1 MNEPLTTAATT
12 AGGVGRLVDVAPDP
26 VVRVDDLSIS
36 YAAGRRE
43 VPVVRGVSFDVAAG
57 RALGLVGESGSGK
70 STVART
76 LLAHLRRGSR
86 VVSGSVRV
94 AGDDVFAL
102 DERARRALRGGT
114 AALVAQN
121 AGQALTPSMRVGRQL
136 REALESHG
144 LPGGDDRVLELVR
157 HVRLPDPETIVRR
170 YPHQLSGGQQQRVA
184 IAMAIAARPKLLVLD
199 EPTTALDVV
208 TQSAVLELIR
218 DLAVELGMAI
228 VLVSHDLG
236 VVSTMADEIAV
247 MHEGRIVEH
256 APTASLFAD
265 PQHEYTRELLAS
277 IPRVHADASA
287 PRSVHGTATS
297 RGVQHE
303 TRRDA
308 RAAPAAPDAPAPPRS
323 VHDTATSHGVQHET
337 RRDAEDAA
345 AGGAAQE
352 PGTAP
357 GTALGEVVTDVT
369 APRSVHGTATSRG
382 VQHETRRD
390 ADAAP
395 AGGAAQDPRIAAA
408 TGPVVTASDLVVR
421 YGRGLP
427 AAVDGVSFTIGRRE
441 TLAVVGESGSGKST
455 LATALAGLI
464 PAESGRFAFHGSD
477 GVESDLTR
485 PVTGRTA
492 TLRRSI
498 QLIFQNADT
507 SLNPRR
513 TVGAA
518 IARPLKLFTGES
530 SPERVAELLVEVGLP
545 PEFASRLPAQ
555 LSGGQRQ
562 RVGIARALAAG
573 PELIIADEITT
584 ALDVR
589 VQAGVLDLLAGLRDE
604 KGLSCL
610 FISHDLAV
618 VRGVAD
624 RVAVMTGGRIV
635 EVGPTERVVQG
646 PNHPYTRTLLD
657 ATLDPGTTE
666 LPDVGDARPRWRD
679 ADGWDDHGGGHH
691 VKRWEAM

>member
-1 MNEPLTTAATT
+1 
-12 AGGVGRLVDVAPDP
+12 
-26 VVRVDDLSIS
+26 VRVDDLSIS
-36 YAAGRRE
+36 YSAGRRE
-43 VPVVRGVSFDVAAG
+43 VPVVRGVSFDIAAG

-86 VVSGSVRV
+86 IVGGSVTV
-94 AGDDVFAL
+94 AGSDVFAL

-144 LPGGDDRVLELVR
+144 LPGGHERVLELVR
-157 HVRLPDPETIVRR
+157 HVRLPDPEGIVRR
-170 YPHQLSGGQQQRVA
+170 YPHQLSGGQQQRIA
-184 IAMAIAARPKLLVLD
+184 IAMAVAARPKLLVLD

-218 DLAVELGMAI
+218 DLAVELDMAI
-228 VLVSHDLG
+228 LLVSHDLG
-236 VVSTMADEIAV
+236 VVSSMADEIAV
-247 MHEGRIVEH
+247 MRDGVVVEH
-256 APTASLFAD
+256 RATADLFAD
-265 PQHEYTRELLAS
+265 PRDPYTRELLAS
-277 IPRVHADASA
+277 IPRVGGAAASAHHEPSSELRTGIKRGSSFGTRFLARAKRVVGGSGDGAAPPAGAAGAAGESAADEPRSVQRTSLQRGSLNGRRFEGGAGRADGTGHAPDAVRGTSLAGGDDA
-287 PRSVHGTATS
+287 PRSGPNTPS
-297 RGVQHE
+297 LRGASS
-303 TRRDA
+303 T
-308 RAAPAAPDAPAPPRS
+308 
-323 VHDTATSHGVQHET
+323 TGF
-337 RRDAEDAA
+337 
-345 AGGAAQE
+345 AGGA
-352 PGTAP
+352 G
-357 GTALGEVVTDVT
+357 
-369 APRSVHGTATSRG
+369 R
-382 VQHETRRD
+382 
-390 ADAAP
+390 ADSAGRVSESAGS
-395 AGGAAQDPRIAAA
+395 GGAE
-408 TGPVVTASDLVVR
+408 PVVVARDLVVR

-427 AAVDGVSFTIGRRE
+427 AAVDRVSLEIGRRE

-455 LATALAGLI
+455 LATAMAGLI
-464 PAESGRFAFHGSD
+464 PAESGSFTFRGAD
-477 GVESDLTR
+477 GVEGDLTQ
-485 PVTGRTA
+485 PVARRTA
-492 TLRRSI
+492 ELRRSV
-498 QLIFQNADT
+498 QLVFQNADT

-518 IARPLKLFTGES
+518 IARPLTLFTGLTGS
-530 SPERVAELLVEVGLP
+530 ARADRVAELLVEVGLSP
-545 PEFASRLPAQ
+545 DFAARLPAQ

-589 VQAGVLDLLAGLRDE
+589 VQAGVLDLLTGLRDE

-624 RVAVMTGGRIV
+624 RVAVMTGGQIV
-635 EVGPTERVVQG
+635 EVGPADAVFSG
-646 PNHPYTRTLLD
+646 PNHPYTQTLLD

-666 LPDVGDARPRWRD
+666 LPSVGDGRPRWRD
-679 ADGWDDHGGGHH
+679 AAGWDDHGNGHRI
-691 VKRWEAM
+691 KRWEAM

>member
-1 MNEPLTTAATT
+1 MNEPLTTAGTT
-12 AGGVGRLVDVAPDP
+12 AGGAGRPVDVATDP

-43 VPVVRGVSFDVAAG
+43 VPVVRGVSFEVGVG

-277 IPRVHADASA
+277 IPRVHA
-287 PRSVHGTATS
+287 
-297 RGVQHE
+297 
-303 TRRDA
+303 
-308 RAAPAAPDAPAPPRS
+308 AA
-323 VHDTATSHGVQHET
+323 
-337 RRDAEDAA
+337 
-345 AGGAAQE
+345 
-352 PGTAP
+352 
-357 GTALGEVVTDVT
+357 T
-369 APRSVHGTATSRG
+369 APRSVHGTATSPG

-390 ADAAP
+390 EDDAPAAP
-395 AGGAAQDPRIAAA
+395 AGGAAQDPRTAPA

-464 PAESGRFAFHGSD
+464 PAESGRFAFHGAD

-485 PVTGRTA
+485 PVAGRTA

-589 VQAGVLDLLAGLRDE
+589 VQSGVLDLLAGLRDE

-635 EVGPTERVVQG
+635 EVGPTERVFQG

-679 ADGWDDHGGGHH
+679 ADGWDDHGDGHH

>member
-1 MNEPLTTAATT
+1 M
-12 AGGVGRLVDVAPDP
+12 
-26 VVRVDDLSIS
+26 SIS

-43 VPVVRGVSFDVAAG
+43 VPVVRGVSFEVGAG

-102 DERARRALRGGT
+102 DEPARRALRGGT

-256 APTASLFAD
+256 APTAELFTS

-277 IPRVHADASA
+277 IPRVHAAAAASDAASVA
-287 PRSVHGTATS
+287 PRS
-297 RGVQHE
+297 E
-303 TRRDA
+303 
-308 RAAPAAPDAPAPPRS
+308 
-323 VHDTATSHGVQHET
+323 HDTA
-337 RRDAEDAA
+337 DM
-345 AGGAAQE
+345 GGA
-352 PGTAP
+352 
-357 GTALGEVVTDVT
+357 
-369 APRSVHGTATSRG
+369 TSSSW
-382 VQHETRRD
+382 RD
-390 ADAAP
+390 T
-395 AGGAAQDPRIAAA
+395 GAAHTGAAHTGTSGSV

-427 AAVDGVSFTIGRRE
+427 AAVDGVSFTIGRQE

-464 PAESGRFAFHGSD
+464 PAESGRFAFHGAD

-485 PVTGRTA
+485 PVAGRTA

-498 QLIFQNADT
+498 QLVFQNADT

-530 SPERVAELLVEVGLP
+530 SAERVAELLVEVGLP

-635 EVGPTERVVQG
+635 EVGPTESVFRG

-666 LPDVGDARPRWRD
+666 LPEVGDARPRWRD
-679 ADGWDDHGGGHH
+679 AGGWDDHGDGHH
-691 VKRWEAM
+691 VARWEAR

>member
-1 MNEPLTTAATT
+1 MTAVNPDR
-12 AGGVGRLVDVAPDP
+12 GGAAPVADIASDP
-26 VVRVDDLSIS
+26 VVVVDDLSIS

-43 VPVVRGVSFDVAAG
+43 VPVVRGVSFAVAPG

-86 VVSGSVRV
+86 IVGGSVRV

-102 DERARRALRGGT
+102 DERSRRALRGGT

-170 YPHQLSGGQQQRVA
+170 YPHQLSGGQQQRIA
-184 IAMAIAARPKLLVLD
+184 IAMAVAARPRLLVLD

-218 DLAVELGMAI
+218 DLAVELEMAI

-236 VVSTMADEIAV
+236 VVSSMADEIAV
-247 MHEGRIVEH
+247 MHDGEIVEH
-256 APTASLFAD
+256 RPTADLFAD
-265 PQHEYTRELLAS
+265 PRHEYTRELLAS
-277 IPRVHADASA
+277 IPRVHGEGDTSRGGRHGGASDGVSLA
-287 PRSVHGTATS
+287 SRLVRRAESLLERVTDGTASRSVHGGAVPAATS
-297 RGVQHE
+297 AAAASAAAAAAS
-303 TRRDA
+303 DA
-308 RAAPAAPDAPAPPRS
+308 S
-323 VHDTATSHGVQHET
+323 VAATS
-337 RRDAEDAA
+337 A
-345 AGGAAQE
+345 
-352 PGTAP
+352 
-357 GTALGEVVTDVT
+357 
-369 APRSVHGTATSRG
+369 
-382 VQHETRRD
+382 
-390 ADAAP
+390 
-395 AGGAAQDPRIAAA
+395 
-408 TGPVVTASDLVVR
+408 PVVQARDLVVR

-427 AAVDGVSFTIGRRE
+427 AAVDGVSLEIGRRE

-455 LATALAGLI
+455 LALAMAGLI
-464 PAESGRFAFHGSD
+464 PAESGSFKFRGAGAGAGAGA
-477 GVESDLTR
+477 GVEGDLTQ
-485 PVTGRTA
+485 PVARRSA
-492 TLRRSI
+492 ELRRAV

-518 IARPLKLFTGES
+518 VARPLKLFTGS
-530 SPERVAELLVEVGLP
+530 ASRDRVAELLVEVGLTP
-545 PEFASRLPAQ
+545 DFAVRLPAQ

-589 VQAGVLDLLAGLRDE
+589 VQAGVLELLAGLRDE

-624 RVAVMTGGRIV
+624 RVAVMTGGRLV
-635 EVGPTERVVQG
+635 EVGPAERVFGG

-666 LPDVGDARPRWRD
+666 LPGVGDGRPRWRD
-679 ADGWDDHGGGHH
+679 ADGWDDLGDGHR
-691 VKRWEAM
+691 VKHWEAM

>member
-1 MNEPLTTAATT
+1 VTTAPQTGGGAGRVAGT
-12 AGGVGRLVDVAPDP
+12 ASLGAP

-43 VPVVRGVSFDVAAG
+43 VPVVRGVSFAVEPG

-86 VVSGSVRV
+86 IVGGSVTV
-94 AGDDVFAL
+94 DGADVFAL
-102 DERARRALRGGT
+102 DPAATRALRGGT

-121 AGQALTPSMRVGRQL
+121 AGQALTPSMRVGQQL

-144 LPGGDDRVLELVR
+144 LPGGHDRVLELVR

-170 YPHQLSGGQQQRVA
+170 YPHQLSGGQQQRIA
-184 IAMAIAARPKLLVLD
+184 IAMAVAARPRLLVLD

-208 TQSAVLELIR
+208 TQSAVLALIR

-228 VLVSHDLG
+228 VLVSHDMG
-236 VVSTMADEIAV
+236 VVSTMADDIAV
-247 MHEGRIVEH
+247 MRDGEIVEH
-256 APTASLFAD
+256 RPTAELFAD

-277 IPRVHADASA
+277 IPRASGGGGGA
-287 PRSVHGTATS
+287 GGHDEPRSVRRTAMKLGSWIGTRFEE
-297 RGVQHE
+297 RGRHAE
-303 TRRDA
+303 L
-308 RAAPAAPDAPAPPRS
+308 PSGGGSHLAPAP
-323 VHDTATSHGVQHET
+323 A
-337 RRDAEDAA
+337 
-345 AGGAAQE
+345 
-352 PGTAP
+352 
-357 GTALGEVVTDVT
+357 
-369 APRSVHGTATSRG
+369 
-382 VQHETRRD
+382 
-390 ADAAP
+390 
-395 AGGAAQDPRIAAA
+395 
-408 TGPVVTASDLVVR
+408 PVVAARDLVVR
-421 YGRGLP
+421 YGRSLP
-427 AAVDGVSFTIGRRE
+427 AAVDGVSFDIGQHE

-464 PAESGRFAFHGSD
+464 PAESGSFAFHGSD
-477 GVESDLTR
+477 GVESDLTQ
-485 PVTGRTA
+485 PVARRTLA
-492 TLRRSI
+492 LRRSV
-498 QLIFQNADT
+498 QLVFQNADT

-518 IARPLKLFTGES
+518 IARPLKLFTGS
-530 SPERVAELLVEVGLP
+530 ATSERVAELLVEVGLTP
-545 PEFASRLPAQ
+545 DFASRLPAQ

-573 PELIIADEITT
+573 PDLIIADEITT

-589 VQAGVLDLLAGLRDE
+589 VQAGVLDLLTTLRDD

-635 EVGPTERVVQG
+635 EIGSTEDVFRG
-646 PNHPYTRTLLD
+646 PNHPYTRTLLE

-666 LPDVGDARPRWRD
+666 LPAVGDARPRWRD
-679 ADGWDDHGGGHH
+679 ADGWDDHGDGHR
-691 VKRWEAM
+691 VKRWESA

>member
-1 MNEPLTTAATT
+1 M
-12 AGGVGRLVDVAPDP
+12 
-26 VVRVDDLSIS
+26 RVDDLSIS

-43 VPVVRGVSFDVAAG
+43 VPVVRGVSFDIAAG

-86 VVSGSVRV
+86 IVGGSVTV
-94 AGDDVFAL
+94 AGSDVFAL

-144 LPGGDDRVLELVR
+144 LPGGHERVLELVR
-157 HVRLPDPETIVRR
+157 HVRLPDPEGIVRR
-170 YPHQLSGGQQQRVA
+170 YPHQLSGGQQQRIA
-184 IAMAIAARPKLLVLD
+184 IAMAVAARPKLLVLD

-218 DLAVELGMAI
+218 DLAVELDMAI
-228 VLVSHDLG
+228 LLVSHDLG
-236 VVSTMADEIAV
+236 VVSSMADEIAV
-247 MHEGRIVEH
+247 MRDGVVVEH
-256 APTASLFAD
+256 RATAELFAD
-265 PQHEYTRELLAS
+265 PRDPYTRELLAS
-277 IPRVHADASA
+277 IPRV
-287 PRSVHGTATS
+287 
-297 RGVQHE
+297 
-303 TRRDA
+303 
-308 RAAPAAPDAPAPPRS
+308 
-323 VHDTATSHGVQHET
+323 
-337 RRDAEDAA
+337 
-345 AGGAAQE
+345 GGAAASADREPGSE
-352 PGTAP
+352 PGTGTTRGRSLGTRFLARVSRVVGGAGDGAAP
-357 GTALGEVVTDVT
+357 PAGESAAELT
-369 APRSVHGTATSRG
+369 RSG
-382 VQHETRRD
+382 QN
-390 ADAAP
+390 DAAQRDTLSGTGFG
-395 AGGAAQDPRIAAA
+395 GGAEA
-408 TGPVVTASDLVVR
+408 VVVARELVVR

-427 AAVDGVSFTIGRRE
+427 AAVDRVSLEIGRRE

-455 LATALAGLI
+455 LATAMAGLI
-464 PAESGRFAFHGSD
+464 PAESGSFTFRGAD
-477 GVESDLTR
+477 GVEGDLTQ
-485 PVTGRTA
+485 PVAGRTA
-492 TLRRSI
+492 DLRRSV
-498 QLIFQNADT
+498 QLVFQNADT

-518 IARPLKLFTGES
+518 IARPLTLFTGLTGS
-530 SPERVAELLVEVGLP
+530 ARADRVAELLVEVGLSP
-545 PEFASRLPAQ
+545 DFAARLPAQ

-589 VQAGVLDLLAGLRDE
+589 VQAGVLDLLTGLRDE

-624 RVAVMTGGRIV
+624 RVAVMTGGQIV
-635 EVGPTERVVQG
+635 EVGPADAVFSG
-646 PNHPYTRTLLD
+646 PNHPYTQTLLD

-666 LPDVGDARPRWRD
+666 LPSVGDGRPRWRN
-679 ADGWDDHGGGHH
+679 ADGWDDHGNGHRIKH
-691 VKRWEAM
+691 WEAT

>member
-1 MNEPLTTAATT
+1 MTAVNPDR
-12 AGGVGRLVDVAPDP
+12 GGAAPVAPTASDP
-26 VVRVDDLSIS
+26 VVVVDDLSIS

-43 VPVVRGVSFDVAAG
+43 VPVVRGVGFTIAPG

-86 VVSGSVRV
+86 IVGGSVRV

-102 DERARRALRGGT
+102 DDRSRRALRGGT

-170 YPHQLSGGQQQRVA
+170 YPHQLSGGQQQRIA
-184 IAMAIAARPKLLVLD
+184 IAMAIAARPRLLVLD

-218 DLAVELGMAI
+218 DLAVELDMAI

-236 VVSTMADEIAV
+236 VVSSMADEIAV
-247 MHEGRIVEH
+247 MHDGEIVEH
-256 APTASLFAD
+256 RPTADLFAD
-265 PQHEYTRELLAS
+265 PRHEYTRELLAS
-277 IPRVHADASA
+277 IPRVHGADGARHAAGHPASA
-287 PRSVHGTATS
+287 DGDSLAARLMRRAESLLGKVTDGAASRSVT
-297 RGVQHE
+297 
-303 TRRDA
+303 
-308 RAAPAAPDAPAPPRS
+308 
-323 VHDTATSHGVQHET
+323 
-337 RRDAEDAA
+337 
-345 AGGAAQE
+345 GGA
-352 PGTAP
+352 
-357 GTALGEVVTDVT
+357 V
-369 APRSVHGTATSRG
+369 S
-382 VQHETRRD
+382 
-390 ADAAP
+390 P
-395 AGGAAQDPRIAAA
+395 ASPAAA
-408 TGPVVTASDLVVR
+408 TGAARSDAVTGAAASDASDASASTSAAPVVQARELVVR

-427 AAVDGVSFTIGRRE
+427 AAVDGVSFEIGRRE

-455 LATALAGLI
+455 LALAMAGLI
-464 PAESGRFAFHGSD
+464 PAESGAFAFRGAGGGVAVD
-477 GVESDLTR
+477 GDLTQ
-485 PVTGRTA
+485 PVARRSA
-492 TLRRSI
+492 ELRRAV

-518 IARPLKLFTGES
+518 VARPLKLFTGRTS
-530 SPERVAELLVEVGLP
+530 RDRVSELLVEVGLTP
-545 PEFASRLPAQ
+545 DFATRLPAQ

-589 VQAGVLDLLAGLRDE
+589 VQAGVLDLLAGLRDD

-624 RVAVMTGGRIV
+624 RVAVMTGGRLV
-635 EVGPTERVVQG
+635 EVGPADRVFGG
-646 PNHPYTRTLLD
+646 PNHPYTRTLLE

-666 LPDVGDARPRWRD
+666 LPGVGDGRPRWRD
-679 ADGWDDHGGGHH
+679 ADGWDDLGDGHRIKH
-691 VKRWEAM
+691 WEAM

>member
-1 MNEPLTTAATT
+1 MTESLSSSSSATSTTT
-12 AGGVGRLVDVAPDP
+12 AGGAGRVLDAATDP

-43 VPVVRGVSFDVAAG
+43 VPVVRGVSFEVGAG

-86 VVSGSVRV
+86 VVSGSVSV
-94 AGDDVFAL
+94 AGDDVFTL

-277 IPRVHADASA
+277 IPRVHAAATA
-287 PRSVHGTATS
+287 PRSVHGTAIS
-297 RGVQHE
+297 QGALHE
-303 TRRDA
+303 TRRDEDD
-308 RAAPAAPDAPAPPRS
+308 APAAP
-323 VHDTATSHGVQHET
+323 
-337 RRDAEDAA
+337 
-345 AGGAAQE
+345 AGGAAQDPGIA

-357 GTALGEVVTDVT
+357 GDGVTAAT
-369 APRSVHGTATSRG
+369 APRSVHGTATSPG

-390 ADAAP
+390 ERDAPAAP
-395 AGGAAQDPRIAAA
+395 AGGAAQDPGTAPAP
-408 TGPVVTASDLVVR
+408 GPVVTASDLVVR

-427 AAVDGVSFTIGRRE
+427 AAVDGVSFTVGRRE

-464 PAESGRFAFHGSD
+464 PTESGRFDFHGAD

-485 PVTGRTA
+485 PVAGRTA

-518 IARPLKLFTGES
+518 IARPLKLFTGRS

-635 EVGPTERVVQG
+635 EVGPTERVFQG
-646 PNHPYTRTLLD
+646 LNHPYTRTLLD

-679 ADGWDDHGGGHH
+679 ADGWDDHGDGHH

>member
-1 MNEPLTTAATT
+1 MTTTSTNQGGAVPVTDT
-12 AGGVGRLVDVAPDP
+12 ASAP
-26 VVRVDDLSIS
+26 VVVVDDLSIS

-43 VPVVRGVSFDVAAG
+43 VPVVRGVGFEIAAG

-86 VVSGSVRV
+86 IVGGSVRV

-144 LPGGDDRVLELVR
+144 LPGGHDRVLELVR

-170 YPHQLSGGQQQRVA
+170 YPHQLSGGQQQRIA
-184 IAMAIAARPKLLVLD
+184 IAMAVAARPQLLVLD

-218 DLAVELGMAI
+218 DLAVELDMAI
-228 VLVSHDLG
+228 LLVSHDLG
-236 VVSTMADEIAV
+236 VVSSMADEIAV
-247 MHEGRIVEH
+247 MRDGVIVEH
-256 APTASLFAD
+256 RPTAELFGD

-277 IPRVHADASA
+277 IPRLHAHDGGPAGES
-287 PRSVHGTATS
+287 G
-297 RGVQHE
+297 
-303 TRRDA
+303 RDA
-308 RAAPAAPDAPAPPRS
+308 RSLRGTLSGIAHAAHVRAVQVLAVARGEESAGDPGAQAAPRVGS
-323 VHDTATSHGVQHET
+323 TE
-337 RRDAEDAA
+337 
-345 AGGAAQE
+345 
-352 PGTAP
+352 
-357 GTALGEVVTDVT
+357 
-369 APRSVHGTATSRG
+369 
-382 VQHETRRD
+382 
-390 ADAAP
+390 
-395 AGGAAQDPRIAAA
+395 
-408 TGPVVTASDLVVR
+408 PVVAARDLVVR

-427 AAVDGVSFTIGRRE
+427 AAVDGVSLEIGRRE

-455 LATALAGLI
+455 LATAMAGLI
-464 PAESGRFAFHGSD
+464 PAESGAFAFRGAA
-477 GVESDLTR
+477 GLEGDLTQ
-485 PVTGRTA
+485 PVGRRSA
-492 TLRRSI
+492 DLRRAV

-518 IARPLKLFTGES
+518 IARPLKLFTGSS
-530 SPERVAELLVEVGLP
+530 SPDRVAELLVEVGLTP
-545 PEFASRLPAQ
+545 DFATRLPAQ

-589 VQAGVLDLLAGLRDE
+589 VQAGVLELLTRLRDE

-635 EVGPTERVVQG
+635 EVGPADRVFGG

-666 LPDVGDARPRWRD
+666 LPGVGDERARWRD
-679 ADGWDDHGGGHH
+679 ADGWTDHGGGHH
-691 VKRWEAM
+691 VKNWKAQ

>member
-1 MNEPLTTAATT
+1 MNEPLSTTTATT
-12 AGGVGRLVDVAPDP
+12 AGGAGRLVDVAPDP
-26 VVRVDDLSIS
+26 VVSVDDLSIS

-303 TRRDA
+303 TRRDG
-308 RAAPAAPDAPAPPRS
+308 RAAPAAPDAPSAPRS
-323 VHDTATSHGVQHET
+323 VHGTATSHGVQHET
-337 RRDAEDAA
+337 RREADDAP
-345 AGGAAQE
+345 AGGAAQD
-352 PGTAP
+352 PRTAP

-369 APRSVHGTATSRG
+369 APRFVHGTATSRG

-390 ADAAP
+390 DFAAP
-395 AGGAAQDPRIAAA
+395 AASA

-427 AAVDGVSFTIGRRE
+427 AAVDGVSFSIGRRE

-464 PAESGRFAFHGSD
+464 PAESGRFAFHGAG

-485 PVTGRTA
+485 PVAGRTA

-635 EVGPTERVVQG
+635 EVGPTERVFQG

-679 ADGWDDHGGGHH
+679 ADGWDDHDGGHH

>member
-1 MNEPLTTAATT
+1 MTAVNPDR
-12 AGGVGRLVDVAPDP
+12 GGAAPVADIASDP
-26 VVRVDDLSIS
+26 VVVVDDLSIS

-43 VPVVRGVSFDVAAG
+43 VPVVRGVSFAVAPG

-86 VVSGSVRV
+86 IVGGTVRV

-102 DERARRALRGGT
+102 DERSRRALRGGT

-170 YPHQLSGGQQQRVA
+170 YPHQLSGGQQQRIA
-184 IAMAIAARPKLLVLD
+184 IAMAVAARPRLLVLD

-218 DLAVELGMAI
+218 DLAVELEMAI

-236 VVSTMADEIAV
+236 VVSSMADEIAV
-247 MHEGRIVEH
+247 MHDGEIVEH
-256 APTASLFAD
+256 RPTADLFAD
-265 PQHEYTRELLAS
+265 PRHQYTRELLAS
-277 IPRVHADASA
+277 IPRVH
-287 PRSVHGTATS
+287 GEGETS
-297 RGVQHE
+297 RGGRHGGASDGVSLASRLV
-303 TRRDA
+303 RRAESLLEKVSDGTGS
-308 RAAPAAPDAPAPPRS
+308 RS
-323 VHDTATSHGVQHET
+323 AHGGAVSAATSDGS
-337 RRDAEDAA
+337 DAA
-345 AGGAAQE
+345 
-352 PGTAP
+352 
-357 GTALGEVVTDVT
+357 
-369 APRSVHGTATSRG
+369 TS
-382 VQHETRRD
+382 
-390 ADAAP
+390 A
-395 AGGAAQDPRIAAA
+395 
-408 TGPVVTASDLVVR
+408 PVVQARDLVVR

-427 AAVDGVSFTIGRRE
+427 AAVDGVSLEIGRRE

-455 LATALAGLI
+455 LALAMAGLI
-464 PAESGRFAFHGSD
+464 PAESGSFTFRGAGAGAAAS
-477 GVESDLTR
+477 GLEGDLTQ
-485 PVTGRTA
+485 PVARRSA
-492 TLRRSI
+492 ELRRAV

-518 IARPLKLFTGES
+518 VARPLKLFTGRTS
-530 SPERVAELLVEVGLP
+530 RDRVAELLVEVGLTP
-545 PEFASRLPAQ
+545 DFATRLPAQ

-589 VQAGVLDLLAGLRDE
+589 VQAGVLELLAGLRDE

-624 RVAVMTGGRIV
+624 RVAVMTGGRLV
-635 EVGPTERVVQG
+635 EVGPAERVFGG

-666 LPDVGDARPRWRD
+666 LPGVGDGRPRWRD
-679 ADGWDDHGGGHH
+679 ADGWDDLGDGHR
-691 VKRWEAM
+691 VKHWEAM

>member
-1 MNEPLTTAATT
+1 MTARDLGGGPAASGRRADTSRT
-12 AGGVGRLVDVAPDP
+12 VDAAPADAPAPSAGGAGSVTGTAPDL

-43 VPVVRGVSFDVAAG
+43 VPVVRGVSFDIAAG

-86 VVSGSVRV
+86 IVGGSVTV

-102 DERARRALRGGT
+102 DDRARRALRGGT

-157 HVRLPDPETIVRR
+157 HVRLPDPEAIVRR
-170 YPHQLSGGQQQRVA
+170 YPHQLSGGQQQRIA
-184 IAMAIAARPKLLVLD
+184 IAMAVAARPRLLVLD

-218 DLAVELGMAI
+218 DLAAELDMAI
-228 VLVSHDLG
+228 LLVSHDLG
-236 VVSTMADEIAV
+236 VVSSMADEIAV
-247 MHEGRIVEH
+247 MRDGVVVEH
-256 APTASLFAD
+256 RPTAELFAD
-265 PQHEYTRELLAS
+265 PQHPYTRELLAS
-277 IPRVHADASA
+277 IPRV
-287 PRSVHGTATS
+287 G
-297 RGVQHE
+297 G
-303 TRRDA
+303 
-308 RAAPAAPDAPAPPRS
+308 
-323 VHDTATSHGVQHET
+323 
-337 RRDAEDAA
+337 EDAA
-345 AGGAAQE
+345 APGAASLAADE
-352 PGTAP
+352 PRLRRAVKGLGSTIGTW
-357 GTALGEVVTDVT
+357 LGDRTGAVTG
-369 APRSVHGTATSRG
+369 R
-382 VQHETRRD
+382 
-390 ADAAP
+390 
-395 AGGAAQDPRIAAA
+395 AGGAEHAAG
-408 TGPVVTASDLVVR
+408 TGPVTDTAPVVAARDLVVR

-427 AAVDGVSFTIGRRE
+427 AAVDAVSLEIGRRE

-455 LATALAGLI
+455 LALALAGLI
-464 PAESGRFAFHGSD
+464 PAESGSFTFRGVD
-477 GVESDLTR
+477 GVEGDLVQ
-485 PVTGRTA
+485 PVSRRTA
-492 TLRRSI
+492 ELRRSV
-498 QLIFQNADT
+498 QLVFQNADT

-518 IARPLKLFTGES
+518 IARPLTLFAGLS
-530 SPERVAELLVEVGLP
+530 GSARADRVAELLVEVGLTP
-545 PEFASRLPAQ
+545 DFAARLPAQ

-589 VQAGVLDLLAGLRDE
+589 VQAGVLDLLTGLRDE

-635 EVGPTERVVQG
+635 EVGPTDAVFSG

-666 LPDVGDARPRWRD
+666 LPGVGDGRPSWRG
-679 ADGWDDHGGGHH
+679 ADGWDDHGDGHRIE
-691 VKRWEAM
+691 RWEAM

>member
-1 MNEPLTTAATT
+1 MTATNPNR
-12 AGGVGRLVDVAPDP
+12 GGAAPVADIASDP
-26 VVRVDDLSIS
+26 VVVVDDLSIS
-36 YAAGRRE
+36 YAAGRRG
-43 VPVVRGVSFDVAAG
+43 VPVVRGVSFAVAPG

-86 VVSGSVRV
+86 IVGGSVRV

-102 DERARRALRGGT
+102 DERSRRALRGGT

-170 YPHQLSGGQQQRVA
+170 YPHQLSGGQQQRIA
-184 IAMAIAARPKLLVLD
+184 IAMAVAARPRLLVLD

-218 DLAVELGMAI
+218 DLAVELEMAI

-236 VVSTMADEIAV
+236 VVSSMADEIAV
-247 MHEGRIVEH
+247 MHDGEIVEH
-256 APTASLFAD
+256 RPTADLFAD
-265 PQHEYTRELLAS
+265 PRHEYTRELLAS
-277 IPRVHADASA
+277 IPRVHGEGDTSRGGRHGGASDGVSLA
-287 PRSVHGTATS
+287 SRLVRRAESLLERVTDGTASRSVHGGAVPAATS
-297 RGVQHE
+297 AAAASAAAAAAS
-303 TRRDA
+303 DA
-308 RAAPAAPDAPAPPRS
+308 S
-323 VHDTATSHGVQHET
+323 VAATS
-337 RRDAEDAA
+337 A
-345 AGGAAQE
+345 
-352 PGTAP
+352 
-357 GTALGEVVTDVT
+357 
-369 APRSVHGTATSRG
+369 
-382 VQHETRRD
+382 
-390 ADAAP
+390 
-395 AGGAAQDPRIAAA
+395 
-408 TGPVVTASDLVVR
+408 PVVQARDLVVR

-427 AAVDGVSFTIGRRE
+427 AAVDGVSLEIGRRE

-455 LATALAGLI
+455 LALAMAGLI
-464 PAESGRFAFHGSD
+464 PAESGSFKFRGAGAGAGAGA
-477 GVESDLTR
+477 GVEGDLTQ
-485 PVTGRTA
+485 PVARRSA
-492 TLRRSI
+492 ELRRAV

-518 IARPLKLFTGES
+518 VARPLKLFTGS
-530 SPERVAELLVEVGLP
+530 ASRDRVAELLVEVGLTP
-545 PEFASRLPAQ
+545 DFAVRLPAQ

-589 VQAGVLDLLAGLRDE
+589 VQAGVLELLAGLRDE

-624 RVAVMTGGRIV
+624 RVAVMTGGRLV
-635 EVGPTERVVQG
+635 EVVPAERVFGG

-666 LPDVGDARPRWRD
+666 LPGVGDGRPRWRD
-679 ADGWDDHGGGHH
+679 ADGWDDLGDGHR
-691 VKRWEAM
+691 VKHWEAM

>member
-1 MNEPLTTAATT
+1 MSARDPRPSTTGQTRGGAGAVAET
-12 AGGVGRLVDVAPDP
+12 ARDL

-43 VPVVRGVSFDVAAG
+43 VPVVRGVSFDIAAG

-86 VVSGSVRV
+86 IVGGSVTV

-144 LPGGDDRVLELVR
+144 LPGGHERVLELVR

-170 YPHQLSGGQQQRVA
+170 YPHQLSGGQQQRIA
-184 IAMAIAARPKLLVLD
+184 IAMAVAARPRLLVLD

-218 DLAVELGMAI
+218 DLAVELDMAI
-228 VLVSHDLG
+228 LLVSHDLG
-236 VVSTMADEIAV
+236 VVSSMADEIAV
-247 MHEGRIVEH
+247 MRDGVVVEH
-256 APTASLFAD
+256 RPTADLFAD
-265 PQHEYTRELLAS
+265 PRDPYTRELLAS
-277 IPRVHADASA
+277 IPRVHA
-287 PRSVHGTATS
+287 G
-297 RGVQHE
+297 
-303 TRRDA
+303 
-308 RAAPAAPDAPAPPRS
+308 
-323 VHDTATSHGVQHET
+323 
-337 RRDAEDAA
+337 
-345 AGGAAQE
+345 GGAGADGSTQVE
-352 PGTAP
+352 PGSELRTAKERGSSFGTRFLARVGRVVGAVGAGTAP
-357 GTALGEVVTDVT
+357 PAGALRDE
-369 APRSVHGTATSRG
+369 PRSAQRTTEQRGSVNGTG
-382 VQHETRRD
+382 FD
-390 ADAAP
+390 GD
-395 AGGAAQDPRIAAA
+395 GDGDGA
-408 TGPVVTASDLVVR
+408 PVVVARDLVVR

-427 AAVDGVSFTIGRRE
+427 AAVDGVSLEIGRRE

-455 LATALAGLI
+455 LATAMAGLI
-464 PAESGRFAFHGSD
+464 PAESGTFTFRGSD
-477 GVESDLTR
+477 GVEGDLTE
-485 PVTGRTA
+485 PVGRRTA
-492 TLRRSI
+492 DLRRSV
-498 QLIFQNADT
+498 QLVFQNADT

-518 IARPLKLFTGES
+518 IARPLTLFAGLTGTARAD
-530 SPERVAELLVEVGLP
+530 RVAELLVEVGLTP
-545 PEFASRLPAQ
+545 DFAARLPAQ

-589 VQAGVLDLLAGLRDE
+589 VQAGVLDLLTGLRDE

-635 EVGPTERVVQG
+635 EVGPADAVFAG

-666 LPDVGDARPRWRD
+666 LPGVGDGRPRWRD
-679 ADGWDDHGGGHH
+679 ADGWDDHGDGHR

>member
-1 MNEPLTTAATT
+1 MTAVNPDR
-12 AGGVGRLVDVAPDP
+12 GGAAPVAPTASDP
-26 VVRVDDLSIS
+26 VVVVDDLSIS

-43 VPVVRGVSFDVAAG
+43 VPVVRGVGFTIAPG

-86 VVSGSVRV
+86 IVGGSVRV

-102 DERARRALRGGT
+102 DDRSRRALRGGT

-170 YPHQLSGGQQQRVA
+170 YPHQLSGGQQQRIA
-184 IAMAIAARPKLLVLD
+184 IAMAIAARPRLLVLD

-218 DLAVELGMAI
+218 DLAVELDMAI

-236 VVSTMADEIAV
+236 VVSSMADEIAV
-247 MHEGRIVEH
+247 MHDGEIVEH
-256 APTASLFAD
+256 RPTADLFAD
-265 PQHEYTRELLAS
+265 PRHEYTRELLAS
-277 IPRVHADASA
+277 IPRVHGADGARHDAGHAASA
-287 PRSVHGTATS
+287 DGDSLAARLMRRAESLLGKVTDGAASRSVT
-297 RGVQHE
+297 
-303 TRRDA
+303 
-308 RAAPAAPDAPAPPRS
+308 
-323 VHDTATSHGVQHET
+323 
-337 RRDAEDAA
+337 
-345 AGGAAQE
+345 GGA
-352 PGTAP
+352 
-357 GTALGEVVTDVT
+357 V
-369 APRSVHGTATSRG
+369 S
-382 VQHETRRD
+382 
-390 ADAAP
+390 P
-395 AGGAAQDPRIAAA
+395 ASPAAA
-408 TGPVVTASDLVVR
+408 TGAARSDAVTGAAASDASDASASTSAAPVVQARELVVR

-427 AAVDGVSFTIGRRE
+427 AAVDGVSFEIGRRE

-455 LATALAGLI
+455 LALAMAGLI
-464 PAESGRFAFHGSD
+464 PAESGAFAFRGAGGGVAVD
-477 GVESDLTR
+477 GDLTQ
-485 PVTGRTA
+485 PVARRSA
-492 TLRRSI
+492 ELRRAV

-518 IARPLKLFTGES
+518 VARPLKLFTGS
-530 SPERVAELLVEVGLP
+530 TSRDRVAELLVEVGLTP
-545 PEFASRLPAQ
+545 DFATRLPAQ

-589 VQAGVLDLLAGLRDE
+589 VQAGVLDLLAGLRDD

-624 RVAVMTGGRIV
+624 RVAVMTGGRLV
-635 EVGPTERVVQG
+635 EVGPADRVFGG
-646 PNHPYTRTLLD
+646 PNHPYTRTLLE

-666 LPDVGDARPRWRD
+666 LPGVGDGRPRWRD
-679 ADGWDDHGGGHH
+679 ADGWDDLGDGHRIKH
-691 VKRWEAM
+691 WEAM

>member
-1 MNEPLTTAATT
+1 MNEPLATTTTT
-12 AGGVGRLVDVAPDP
+12 AGGAGRLVDAAPDP
-26 VVRVDDLSIS
+26 VVRIDDLSIS

-256 APTASLFAD
+256 APTASLFTD

-277 IPRVHADASA
+277 IPRVHADATA
-287 PRSVHGTATS
+287 PRSVHG
-297 RGVQHE
+297 
-303 TRRDA
+303 
-308 RAAPAAPDAPAPPRS
+308 
-323 VHDTATSHGVQHET
+323 TATSHGVQHET
-337 RRDAEDAA
+337 RRDAD
-345 AGGAAQE
+345 
-352 PGTAP
+352 
-357 GTALGEVVTDVT
+357 D
-369 APRSVHGTATSRG
+369 
-382 VQHETRRD
+382 
-390 ADAAP
+390 AP
-395 AGGAAQDPRIAAA
+395 AGGAAQDRRTAAA

-485 PVTGRTA
+485 PVAGRTA

-530 SPERVAELLVEVGLP
+530 SPERVGELLVEVGLP

-635 EVGPTERVVQG
+635 EVGPTERVFQG

>member
-1 MNEPLTTAATT
+1 MNEPLTTTGTTTT
-12 AGGVGRLVDVAPDP
+12 AGGAGRPVDVAPIP

-43 VPVVRGVSFDVAAG
+43 VPVVRGVSFEVGAG

-144 LPGGDDRVLELVR
+144 LPRGDDRVLELVR

-277 IPRVHADASA
+277 IPRVHAAATA
-287 PRSVHGTATS
+287 PRSVDGTAT
-297 RGVQHE
+297 G
-303 TRRDA
+303 
-308 RAAPAAPDAPAPPRS
+308 
-323 VHDTATSHGVQHET
+323 HGVQHET
-337 RRDAEDAA
+337 RRDEADA
-345 AGGAAQE
+345 
-352 PGTAP
+352 P
-357 GTALGEVVTDVT
+357 
-369 APRSVHGTATSRG
+369 
-382 VQHETRRD
+382 
-390 ADAAP
+390 AAP
-395 AGGAAQDPRIAAA
+395 AGGAAQDPRTAPAA
-408 TGPVVTASDLVVR
+408 GPVAMASDLVVR

-464 PAESGRFAFHGSD
+464 PAESGRFAFHGAD

-485 PVTGRTA
+485 PVAGRTA

-530 SPERVAELLVEVGLP
+530 GPERVAELLVEVGLP

-635 EVGPTERVVQG
+635 EVGPTERVFQG

-679 ADGWDDHGGGHH
+679 ADGWDDHGDGHH

>member
-1 MNEPLTTAATT
+1 VNEPLSSTTATT
-12 AGGVGRLVDVAPDP
+12 AGGAGRPVEAAPDP

-277 IPRVHADASA
+277 IPRVHAAASA
-287 PRSVHGTATS
+287 PRSVHG
-297 RGVQHE
+297 
-303 TRRDA
+303 
-308 RAAPAAPDAPAPPRS
+308 
-323 VHDTATSHGVQHET
+323 TATSHGVQHET
-337 RRDAEDAA
+337 RRDERAAPAAPDAPA
-345 AGGAAQE
+345 
-352 PGTAP
+352 
-357 GTALGEVVTDVT
+357 
-369 APRSVHGTATSRG
+369 APRSVHDTATSRG
-382 VQHETRRD
+382 VQHETRRE
-390 ADAAP
+390 ADDAP
-395 AGGAAQDPRIAAA
+395 AGGAAQDPRTAPA

-464 PAESGRFAFHGSD
+464 PAESGRFAFHGAD

-485 PVTGRTA
+485 PVAGRTA

-635 EVGPTERVVQG
+635 EVGPTERVFQG